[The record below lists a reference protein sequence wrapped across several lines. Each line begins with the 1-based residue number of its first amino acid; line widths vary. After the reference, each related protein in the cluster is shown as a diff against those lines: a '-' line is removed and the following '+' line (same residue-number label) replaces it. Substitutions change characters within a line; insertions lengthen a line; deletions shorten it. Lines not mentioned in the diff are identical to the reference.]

1 MASQRCR
8 SPREHGKS
16 HAWTL
21 RGRPS
26 DRLAGDVF
34 ARVLYTHYCAFEL
47 STRIFASHQ
56 RLAHGIHILDFE
68 MRCPHWKRVAIVR
81 RELFQRSGAG
91 SRAPHFVV
99 GTQHLPAAHLS
110 PTSALSACSAVA
122 STAREPRF
130 HFATH
135 GEPFVAGIAPTPF
148 DLRTAR
154 ALVRR
159 RRGVRVPCVHA
170 RRRVSHVRLPVA
182 RSAQA
187 HACTVL
193 SRAV

>member
-16 HAWTL
+16 HVRTL
-21 RGRPS
+21 RGRPA

-56 RLAHGIHILDFE
+56 RLAHGIHILEFE
-68 MRCPHWKRVAIVR
+68 MRSPHWKRVAIVR
-81 RELFQRSGAG
+81 HELFQRLGAG
-91 SRAPHFVV
+91 VRAPHFVA
-99 GTQHLPAAHLS
+99 GMQDLPAAHLS
-110 PTSALSACSAVA
+110 PTSAQSACSAVA
-122 STAREPRF
+122 NTAREPRF
-130 HFATH
+130 HFARR
-135 GEPFVAGIAPTPF
+135 GNAIAAGIAPTPF
-148 DLRTAR
+148 SHSTAR
-154 ALVRR
+154 ALVSR
-159 RRGVRVPCVHA
+159 RRGRPVPCVHA
-170 RRRVSHVRLPVA
+170 RRVSHVRLPVA

-187 HACTVL
+187 HACTTL